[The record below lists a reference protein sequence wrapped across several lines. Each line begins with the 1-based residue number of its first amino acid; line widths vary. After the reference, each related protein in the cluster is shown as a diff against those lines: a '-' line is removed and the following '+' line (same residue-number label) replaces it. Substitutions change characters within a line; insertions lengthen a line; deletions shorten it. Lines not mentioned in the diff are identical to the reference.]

1 MLFVPAVVLGV
12 LAVVGYIYQK
22 RTGKPFIAYDNGKP
36 ELWKMQPDDDIQDVV
51 TLDELEG
58 LWSMVSVG
66 RNGKFAPPDVI
77 QQSAI
82 AIAIV
87 ADTLTVTNTLKL
99 STVKINSDVI
109 PNELDQTSEDGDVH
123 LCIVRIRN
131 GMLEICQAE
140 AGKQRPKDFSHQ
152 GIDGASLTLFQKT
165 MSASE
170 MDADAAV

>member
-1 MLFVPAVVLGV
+1 MHTEPRAARLFLLARLSPRPGDRCRYTADTIESHLSVIELVLRMLFVPAVVLGV
-12 LAVVGYIYQK
+12 LVVVGCIYQK
-22 RTGKPFIAYDNGKP
+22 RTGKPFVAYDNGKP

-109 PNELDQTSEDGDVH
+109 PSELDQT
-123 LCIVRIRN
+123 IR
-131 GMLEICQAE
+131 GWRC
-140 AGKQRPKDFSHQ
+140 
-152 GIDGASLTLFQKT
+152 ASLHSQDPQWH
-165 MSASE
+165 A
-170 MDADAAV
+170 